1 MSGYRSISL
10 SLTVQWK
17 ILWRWKALFF
27 ISDFCRASPCSSIWC
42 KMNSYGVSWT
52 LITFVWVGTPPCSA
66 AMRKGMPDYI
76 FGNPLVLQAQLG
88 DIKSPGCPEMPF
100 SWSSWLLK
108 QSWHLRCCL
117 LEPFAVTL
125 GTNASFKESVDLV
138 CMPGRVTQAPPG
150 RYPSQGWA
158 LSAGRAIGR

>member
-1 MSGYRSISL
+1 
-10 SLTVQWK
+10 
-17 ILWRWKALFF
+17 
-27 ISDFCRASPCSSIWC
+27 
-42 KMNSYGVSWT
+42 
-52 LITFVWVGTPPCSA
+52 
-66 AMRKGMPDYI
+66 MPDYI

-125 GTNASFKESVDLV
+125 GTNASFKGSVDLV
-138 CMPGRVTQAPPG
+138 CMPGRVTQAPPAG
-150 RYPSQGWA
+150 TQAWA
-158 LSAGRAIGR
+158 E